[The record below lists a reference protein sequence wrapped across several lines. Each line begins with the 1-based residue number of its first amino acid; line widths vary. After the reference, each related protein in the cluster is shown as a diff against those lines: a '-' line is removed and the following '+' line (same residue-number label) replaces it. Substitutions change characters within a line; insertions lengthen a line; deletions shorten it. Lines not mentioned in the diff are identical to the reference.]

1 MVFNSLSFLVFLAV
15 CLGLH
20 HLPLSWRARKAN
32 LLVASSL
39 FYAAWNPL
47 FLPLLW
53 YAITLD
59 WFLARAIAAAPTQ
72 GRKKALL
79 VLSLVSNLG
88 LLAFFKYGPF
98 LSDNANA
105 FFQALGVPLVVPRVD
120 VVLPV
125 AISFY
130 TFESLAYTLDVY
142 RGDEKPWSSFLD
154 FSLFLTFF
162 PHLVAGPI
170 VRPNDFLPQCAEER
184 RATPPQLLWGLLLL
198 VLGVFEKTVIADGLL
213 APLVDTVFAPGAN
226 PNVWEAWSAA
236 LAFSGQIFCDF
247 AGYSLCAIGVAL
259 CFGFHLP
266 DNFQSPYASVGF
278 SDFWRRWH
286 ISLSSWLRDYLYI
299 SLGGNRKGPVRTQ
312 VNLVVTMLL
321 GGLWHGASWTFV
333 VWGGLHGLF
342 LVAERL
348 LRPSLQKQRWTH
360 GPLGRFAG
368 VAVTFVCVCFAWVF
382 FRAPDFSTA
391 FTVVRAMVGFTG
403 AQAGGLLSRL
413 DMLLAVLAVGALL
426 ALQWR
431 YRDEPLPKMFESVPW
446 WASAGAV
453 TAMLV
458 ALVTATGVDRAFIYF
473 QF

>member
-1 MVFNSLSFLVFLAV
+1 MVFNSLSFLLFLAL

-20 HLPLSWRARKAN
+20 HLPLSWRARKVN

-47 FLPLLW
+47 FLLLLW

-59 WFLARAIAAAPTQ
+59 WFLARAIASARTQ
-72 GRKKALL
+72 ARRKALL
-79 VLSLVSNLG
+79 VVSLVSNLG

-98 LSDNANA
+98 LADNTNA
-105 FFQALGVPLVVPRVD
+105 LFQALGVPLHVPRVD

-142 RGDEKPWSSFLD
+142 RGEEKPWGSFLD
-154 FSLFLTFF
+154 FALFLTFF

-170 VRPNDFLPQCAEER
+170 VRPGDFLPQCAVER

-198 VLGVFEKTVIADGLL
+198 VLGVFEKTVLADGLL
-213 APLVDTVFAPGAN
+213 APLVDTVFSPGAR
-226 PNVWEAWSAA
+226 PNGWEAWSAA

-247 AGYSLCAIGVAL
+247 AGYSLCAIGVAM

-299 SLGGNRKGPVRTQ
+299 PLGGNRHGPLRTHL
-312 VNLVVTMLL
+312 NLFLTMLL

-342 LVAERL
+342 LIAERV
-348 LRPSLQKQRWTH
+348 LRPHLARLRWTA
-360 GPLGRFAG
+360 GPVGTFAG

-391 FTVVRAMVGFTG
+391 FGVVKAMVGG
-403 AQAGGLLSRL
+403 AGAEAGGMLSRL
-413 DMLLAVLAVGALL
+413 DMLLAVFSVGLL
-426 ALQWR
+426 LVLQWR
-431 YRDEPLPKMFESVPW
+431 YRDVLLPRVFESVPW

>member
-1 MVFNSLSFLVFLAV
+1 MVFNSLSFLVFLV
-15 CLGLH
+15 ICLGLH
-20 HLPLSWRARKAN
+20 HLPLTWRARKVN

-59 WFLARAIAAAPTQ
+59 WFLARALAAARTQ
-72 GRKKALL
+72 ARRKALL
-79 VLSLVSNLG
+79 LVSLTSNLG

-98 LSDNANA
+98 LADNTNA
-105 FFQALGVPLVVPRVD
+105 LFQTLGVPLHVPRMD

-142 RGDEKPWSSFLD
+142 RGDEKPWDSFLD
-154 FSLFLTFF
+154 FALFLTFF

-170 VRPNDFLPQCAEER
+170 VRPGDFLPQCTVER
-184 RATPPQLLWGLLLL
+184 RATAPQLLWGLLLL
-198 VLGVFEKTVIADGLL
+198 VLGVFEKTVLADGLL
-213 APLVDTVFAPGAN
+213 APLVDTVFAPGAR
-226 PNVWEAWSAA
+226 PDGWEAWSAA

-299 SLGGNRKGPVRTQ
+299 PLGGNRHGPVRTHL
-312 VNLVVTMLL
+312 NLLLTMLL

-342 LVAERL
+342 LIAERV
-348 LRPSLQKQRWTH
+348 LRPHLARPRWTK
-360 GPLGRFAG
+360 GPVGTFVG
-368 VAVTFVCVCFAWVF
+368 VAVTFVCICFAWVF

-391 FTVVRAMVGFTG
+391 FTVVQAMGGAAG

-413 DMLLAVLAVGALL
+413 DMALAVSTVGVLL
-426 ALQWR
+426 VLQWR
-431 YRDEPLPKMFESVPW
+431 YRDVPLPRVFESVPW

>member
-1 MVFNSLSFLVFLAV
+1 MVFNSLTFLLFLAIS
-15 CLGLH
+15 LGVH
-20 HLPLSWRARKAN
+20 ALPLSWRARKVN

-59 WFLARAIAAAPTQ
+59 WFLARALHAARTQ
-72 GRKKALL
+72 ARRKVLL
-79 VLSLVSNLG
+79 GVSLVSNLG

-98 LSDNANA
+98 LSDNTNA
-105 FFQALGVPLVVPRVD
+105 LFQALGVPLQVPRVD
-120 VVLPV
+120 IVLPV

-142 RGDEKPWSSFLD
+142 RGQEKPWRSFLD

-170 VRPNDFLPQCAEER
+170 VRPHDFLPQCLEER
-184 RATPPQLLWGLLLL
+184 RATPAQLLWGLLLL
-198 VLGVFEKTVIADGLL
+198 VLGVFEKTVLADGLL
-213 APLVDTVFAPGAN
+213 APLVDTVFSPSAQ
-226 PNVWEAWSAA
+226 PNAWEAWSAA

-266 DNFQSPYASVGF
+266 DNFQSPYASLGF

-299 SLGGNRKGPVRTQ
+299 SLGGNRHGPTRTH
-312 VNLVVTMLL
+312 VNLMLTMLL

-348 LRPSLQKQRWTH
+348 LRPSLESLRWAR
-360 GPLGRFAG
+360 GPAGRFAA

-382 FRAPDFSTA
+382 FRAPDFGTA
-391 FTVVRAMVGFTG
+391 FTVVKAMVGGAGTG
-403 AQAGGLLSRL
+403 AGGLLSRL
-413 DMLLAVLAVGALL
+413 DMLLAVLTVGVLL
-426 ALQWR
+426 AVQWR
-431 YRDEPLPKMFESVPW
+431 YRDEPLPRIFESVPW

>member
-1 MVFNSLSFLVFLAV
+1 MVFNSLSFLVFLAI
-15 CLGLH
+15 CLTLH
-20 HLPLSWRARKAN
+20 HLPLAWRARKAN

-59 WFLARAIAAAPTQ
+59 WFLARALSAARTRA
-72 GRKKALL
+72 RRKALL
-79 VLSLVSNLG
+79 GVSLASNLG

-105 FFQALGVPLVVPRVD
+105 FFHALGVPLQVPRVD

-130 TFESLAYTLDVY
+130 TFESLAYTIDVY
-142 RGDEKPWSSFLD
+142 RGDEKPWGSFLD
-154 FSLFLTFF
+154 FALFLTFF

-170 VRPNDFLPQCAEER
+170 VRPRDFLPQCTGER
-184 RATPPQLLWGLLLL
+184 RANPPQLLWGLLLL
-198 VLGVFEKTVIADGLL
+198 VLGVFEKTVLADGLL
-213 APLVDTVFAPGAN
+213 APLVDTVFSPGAT
-226 PNVWEAWSAA
+226 PDGVEAWSAA

-259 CFGFHLP
+259 CFGFRLP
-266 DNFQSPYASVGF
+266 DNFQSPYAAMGF

-299 SLGGNRKGPVRTQ
+299 PLGGNRHGPVRTH
-312 VNLVVTMLL
+312 VNLMLTMLL

-342 LVAERL
+342 LVAERV
-348 LRPSLQKQRWTH
+348 LRPSLEKPRWTR
-360 GPLGRFAG
+360 GPAGRLAG

-382 FRAPDFSTA
+382 FRAPDFPTA
-391 FTVVRAMVGFTG
+391 FIVVRAMVGAAG
-403 AQAGGLLSRL
+403 AQAGGLLSQW
-413 DMLLAVLAVGALL
+413 DMALSVLTVGALL
-426 ALQWR
+426 GLQWR
-431 YRDEPLPKMFESVPW
+431 YRDVSLPEVFESIPW
-446 WASAGAV
+446 WASASAV

-458 ALVTATGVDRAFIYF
+458 ALITATGVDRAFIYF

>member
-20 HLPLSWRARKAN
+20 HLPLTWRVRKLN

-59 WFLARAIAAAPTQ
+59 WFLARALASARTPAR
-72 GRKKALL
+72 RKVLL
-79 VLSLVSNLG
+79 GVSLASNLG

-98 LSDNANA
+98 LADNTNA
-105 FFQALGVPLVVPRVD
+105 LFLALGVPLHVPRVD

-130 TFESLAYTLDVY
+130 TFESLAYTIDVY
-142 RGDEKPWSSFLD
+142 RGHEKPWDSFLD
-154 FSLFLTFF
+154 FALFLTFF

-170 VRPNDFLPQCAEER
+170 VRPRDFLPQCTEPR
-184 RATPPQLLWGLLLL
+184 RATAPQLQWGLLLL
-198 VLGVFEKTVIADGLL
+198 VLGVFEKAVLADGLL
-213 APLVDTVFAPGAN
+213 APLVDTVFSPGAK
-226 PNVWEAWSAA
+226 PSGGEAWSAA

-266 DNFQSPYASVGF
+266 DNFQSPYAAVGF

-299 SLGGNRKGPVRTQ
+299 PLGGNRHGPTRTH
-312 VNLVVTMLL
+312 VNLMLTMLL

-342 LVAERL
+342 LIAERV
-348 LRPSLQKQRWTH
+348 LRPLLEKPRWTR
-360 GPLGRFAG
+360 GPLGRLAG
-368 VAVTFVCVCFAWVF
+368 GAVMFVGVCFAWVF
-382 FRAPDFSTA
+382 FRAPDFATA
-391 FTVVRAMVGFTG
+391 FTVVRAMVGASG
-403 AQAGGLLSRL
+403 VHAGSLLSQL
-413 DMLLAVLAVGALL
+413 DMGLAVLTVGALL
-426 ALQWR
+426 AVQWR
-431 YRDEPLPKMFESVPW
+431 YRDVPLPEVFTSVPW
-446 WASAGAV
+446 WASASAM